1 MEALADKV
9 WDNPAFQAA
18 AIGLQRAWLSR
29 EIGTATEPPP
39 VQEAVRVVQAAAILA
54 CSRLVDHRLL
64 AYRCATA
71 AFDLYGA
78 ADYPLDQAARVVL
91 ARLGNFPAMQT
102 RTPIR
107 DAAAALPSSLIAEE
121 LYVADRRTIRR
132 GTRDIRLTDYQF
144 RLWHKLK
151 AGKRLAVAAPTSAGK
166 SFVLQTFLA
175 SLFEDVASRVV
186 AYVVPTRALIAQ
198 VSTDIRRRFE
208 EDASGRPEPVE
219 VVTVPIEAGEAIP
232 ERAVYVMTQERLRMM
247 LGAHPQFAASVVIV
261 DEAHAVEGG
270 ARGVLLQWV
279 VDDLLRRQSDAQLL
293 FASPGIRNL
302 DVFGRMF
309 GLADI
314 EPLRGREPTVAQNFL
329 TVTITNGETGDVAI
343 HHLEPGG
350 SPHLLAELPLQR
362 RVVTR
367 VERLVTLATHLGEGA
382 SNIVYANGPGDAEAI
397 ALAIAER
404 LDRPPTL
411 RRQALAQLAA
421 ETVHRSYALVACAR
435 KGVAFHYS
443 NMPTQVRQAVEQAVA
458 DGDVDYLVCTTTLL
472 QGVNLPAKNLFLC
485 RPEKGDHEPLESV
498 DFWNLA
504 GRAGR
509 LLKEFQGNIFLVDYP
524 NWKKKPLEQPRDATV
539 TPAIEAGVL
548 QGRGAL
554 MRSITPVGPE
564 REGTGGADAVFNR
577 LFNEHANGA
586 LDELLVRIP
595 GFDAAG
601 EEAKAIK
608 AALDVA
614 SRSIRLPAAVL
625 RISPNISPHRQQA
638 LYDTLRAKAAASR
651 EATAALIPKHP
662 GERDAFQS
670 YVNILELCHR
680 MILGLPETS
689 RLHRFL
695 ALISVFWMRGQPLP
709 QIIYNQL
716 RRNPES
722 DPRKVV
728 RDTLELVEKRVRYQ
742 CLRLFSCYGAVLV
755 EVLRDLGRDDLAQT
769 LPSIP
774 LFLEVGASD
783 RTTLS
788 LMGMGMM
795 RATATRI
802 TPFAPRRDLNPVD
815 TAAWLAEAKLED
827 LRLSPLMLKEVE
839 EIRATVLT
847 AARPLLGPG

>member
-1 MEALADKV
+1 MQALADKV
-9 WDNPAFQAA
+9 WDNPVLHEAA
-18 AIGLQRAWLSR
+18 VGLQRAWLSR
-29 EIGTATEPPP
+29 EIGTAAEPPP
-39 VQEAVRVVQAAAILA
+39 VEEAIKVVQAAAILA
-54 CSRLVDHRLL
+54 CSKTVNHRLL

-71 AFDLYGA
+71 AFDLYGSS
-78 ADYPLDQAARVVL
+78 DYPLDQATRVVL

-102 RTPIR
+102 RVPVR
-107 DAAAALPSSLIAEE
+107 DSVSDLPSSLIVEE

-132 GTRDIRLTDYQF
+132 GGRDIRLTDYQF
-144 RLWHKLK
+144 RLWRELN

-175 SLFEDVASRVV
+175 SLFEGGGPRVV
-186 AYVVPTRALIAQ
+186 AYLVPTRALITQ
-198 VSTDIRRRFE
+198 VSTDIRRQFDR
-208 EDASGRPEPVE
+208 DASERPEPVSIA
-219 VVTVPIEAGEAIP
+219 TVPIEAGEAIP
-232 ERAVYVMTQERLRMM
+232 GRAVYVMTQERLRMM
-247 LGAHPQFAASVVIV
+247 LGAHPQFAADVVIV
-261 DEAHAVEGG
+261 DEAHTVEGG

-279 VDDLLRRQSDAQLL
+279 VDDLLRRRPDAQLL

-302 DVFGRMF
+302 EVFGRMF
-309 GLADI
+309 GLTDI
-314 EPLRGREPTVAQNFL
+314 HPLRGREPTVAQNFL
-329 TVTITNGETGDVAI
+329 TVTIEDGEAGDIAI

-350 SPHLLAELPLQR
+350 SPHLLAEIALER
-362 RVVTR
+362 RVATR
-367 VERLVTLATHLGEGA
+367 VERLVELAARLGEGA

-404 LDRPPTL
+404 LDRQPTPN
-411 RRQALAQLAA
+411 RQALAQLAA
-421 ETVHRSYALVACAR
+421 EAVHRSYALATCAR

-458 DGDVDYLVCTTTLL
+458 DGDVDFLVCTTTLL

-509 LLKEFQGNIFLVDYP
+509 LLKEFQGNIFLIDYP
-524 NWKKKPLEQPRDATV
+524 NWRKKPLEQPREAV
-539 TPAIEAGVL
+539 IVPAIEAGVL
-548 QGRGAL
+548 QGRGSL
-554 MRSITPVGPE
+554 MRSIAPTGSE

-577 LFNEHANGA
+577 LFNEHVNGA
-586 LDELLVRIP
+586 LDDLLVRIA

-601 EEAKAIK
+601 EAAQALKQALSEAS
-608 AALDVA
+608 V
-614 SRSIRLPAAVL
+614 SITLPAAVL
-625 RISPNISPHRQQA
+625 RTSPNISPHRQQA
-638 LYDTLRAKAAASR
+638 LYNALMTRAVASPEAAAG
-651 EATAALIPKHP
+651 LVPKHP
-662 GERDAFQS
+662 GDRDAFLS
-670 YVNILELCHR
+670 YVDILELCHR
-680 MILGLPETS
+680 LILGLPDTS

-716 RRNPES
+716 KRNPDIDS
-722 DPRKVV
+722 RKVV

-755 EVLRDLGRDDLAQT
+755 EVLRDIGRDDLSQT

-788 LMGMGMM
+788 LMSLGMM

-802 TPFAPRRDLNPVD
+802 TPFAPRRDLNAAD
-815 TAAWLAEAKLED
+815 TTAWLAVVVLDD

-839 EIRATVLT
+839 EIRD
-847 AARPLLGPG
+847 AAVARVVN